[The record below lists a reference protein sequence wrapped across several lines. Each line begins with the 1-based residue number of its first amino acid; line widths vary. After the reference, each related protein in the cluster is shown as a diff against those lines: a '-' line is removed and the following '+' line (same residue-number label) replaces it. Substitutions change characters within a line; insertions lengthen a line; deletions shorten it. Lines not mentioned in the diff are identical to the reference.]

1 MHHDTIDTATSKRSP
16 FLAAFGAIL
25 AAGCIVAWTQSGQVS
40 LLVEALAFA
49 AMAPVWYLLPIS
61 FSGPIQEQ
69 WKLHRATKLPKWAV
83 VLATVG
89 VACLFLSVGLR
100 WAA

>member
-1 MHHDTIDTATSKRSP
+1 MNTATRNRSP

-25 AAGCIVAWTQSGQVS
+25 AVGCIVAWVQSGQVS

-61 FSGPIQEQ
+61 FSGPIEKQ
-69 WKLHRATKLPKWAV
+69 WQLHRTVKLPKWAV
-83 VLATVG
+83 VLTAVG
-89 VACLFLSVGLR
+89 VACLLGSAWLR
-100 WAA
+100 WVA